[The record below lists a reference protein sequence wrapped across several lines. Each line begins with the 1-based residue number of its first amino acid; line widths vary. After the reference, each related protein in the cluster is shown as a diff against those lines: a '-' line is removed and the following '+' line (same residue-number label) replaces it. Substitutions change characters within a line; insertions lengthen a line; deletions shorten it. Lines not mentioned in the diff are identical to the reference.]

1 MKFIRVL
8 KASEEKWAVYLRGE
22 KISPAFNSK
31 EDAIEWAEERYSIDN
46 DDIRI
51 DKDLD

>member
-22 KISPAFNSK
+22 KISPTFNSK
-31 EDAIEWAEERYSIDN
+31 EDAIEWAERCGMTKQIFRQTSP
-46 DDIRI
+46 
-51 DKDLD
+51 